1 MPESGPVD
9 PTVAGPGEHL
19 APDPAPL
26 PNWSEPWAVRA
37 SSPVLPATPA
47 PIVAASPPR
56 PSPVP
61 PLLIRR
67 QLQLIETYEAHP
79 GREASPQLPPIG
91 LHSAGVAEASP
102 APMEIAADA
111 IVSSDITAHSA
122 SEASAPTSGAMQAG
136 GSATN
141 ANAETPE
148 IAKTVAPSAQ
158 AEPAAADPE
167 KAELLHELEV
177 TRSELAELSQLVEE
191 LPAIFERKFRQRLE
205 PILEEQQRLQADN
218 TRLRQQLEALPGSG
232 GLGRPLL
239 LPHLREPGGAPARR
253 QARGLGGIFRR
264 AFGLSD
270 RDDGR
275 TTAA

>member
-26 PNWSEPWAVRA
+26 PNWSELWAVRA
-37 SSPVLPATPA
+37 SSPVQPATPA

-79 GREASPQLPPIG
+79 GTEASPQLPPIG
-91 LHSAGVAEASP
+91 LHSAGMAEASP

-111 IVSSDITAHSA
+111 IASAHYA
-122 SEASAPTSGAMQAG
+122 SEASASTIGAMQAG

-141 ANAETPE
+141 GDAETPE
-148 IAKTVAPSAQ
+148 ISKAVAPSAQ
-158 AEPAAADPE
+158 VEPAPAEPDR
-167 KAELLHELEV
+167 AELLHELEV

-218 TRLRQQLEALPGSG
+218 SRLRQQLEALPGSG
-232 GLGRPLL
+232 GQGRPLL
-239 LPHLREPGGAPARR
+239 LPALGAPGGAPVPRR

>member
-1 MPESGPVD
+1 MPESGPID
-9 PTVAGPGEHL
+9 PTVAGPGECF

-26 PNWSEPWAVRA
+26 PNWSELWAVRPA
-37 SSPVLPATPA
+37 LPIQPATPA
-47 PIVAASPPR
+47 PIVAASPAR
-56 PSPVP
+56 TTAVP

-79 GREASPQLPPIG
+79 GREVSPELQPIG
-91 LHSAGVAEASP
+91 LHSAGMAEANP
-102 APMEIAADA
+102 APHEEACGPGEAAASSTMASTAMASTPIASTTTPA
-111 IVSSDITAHSA
+111 
-122 SEASAPTSGAMQAG
+122 
-136 GSATN
+136 
-141 ANAETPE
+141 AEM
-148 IAKTVAPSAQ
+148 V
-158 AEPAAADPE
+158 EPAVGEPDR
-167 KAELLHELEV
+167 AELLRELEV

-191 LPAIFERKFRQRLE
+191 LPTIFERKFRQRLE
-205 PILEEQQRLQADN
+205 PILEEQHRLQADN

-239 LPHLREPGGAPARR
+239 LPSLSEADGAPASRR
-253 QARGLGGIFRR
+253 QARGGLGGIFRR

>member
-26 PNWSEPWAVRA
+26 PNWSELWAVRA
-37 SSPVLPATPA
+37 SSPVQPATPA
-47 PIVAASPPR
+47 PIVAASPSR

-91 LHSAGVAEASP
+91 LHSAGMAAASP
-102 APMEIAADA
+102 APMEVAADA
-111 IVSSDITAHSA
+111 IASSHISG
-122 SEASAPTSGAMQAG
+122 SAPANGAMQPG
-136 GSATN
+136 SSATN
-141 ANAETPE
+141 GSAETDGA
-148 IAKTVAPSAQ
+148 AKAVV
-158 AEPAAADPE
+158 PAALVDPATADPDR
-167 KAELLHELEV
+167 AELLRELEV

-218 TRLRQQLEALPGSG
+218 SRLRQQLEALPGSG
-232 GLGRPLL
+232 DLGRPLL
-239 LPHLREPGGAPARR
+239 LPHLREPGGAPGRRR